1 MTIWAGRAAEA
12 SATLVD
18 VFWNE
23 RRDLF
28 GVASA
33 RRRLRPPRH
42 WHYWWQAHAL
52 EALVLAGDGDRAAR
66 LVRGVLRRNGGRI
79 TNDYYDDMAWM
90 GLALHSWRTM
100 AGPADAVASATA
112 DRLIADLMADLR
124 QGVHPQHGAVL
135 WRRGD
140 TYLNVAA
147 NAPTAILAVRT
158 GDETFARRLTA
169 WLHDTL
175 VMADGTVL
183 DGLHPG
189 AGITRT
195 GWTYNYGT
203 VIGADLA
210 LGELDRAR
218 RVATAARRLVRD
230 DGVLPD
236 EGRGDGSLFKGIF
249 ARHLGALVA
258 ATGDTAGRD
267 LLIHNAEAAW
277 ASRSP
282 GGLIGP
288 DWSRRAERPFDLS
301 AHLSG
306 VLLFH
311 TAAALD
317 A

>member
-12 SATLVD
+12 SAALVG
-18 VFWNE
+18 VYWNG

-66 LVRGVLRRNGGRI
+66 LVRGVLRRNGGHI
-79 TNDYYDDMAWM
+79 TNEYYDDMAWM
-90 GLALHSWRTM
+90 GLALHAWGGL
-100 AGPADAVASATA
+100 AGPAGARAAQRLVAE
-112 DRLIADLMADLR
+112 LMAALR
-124 QGVHPQHGAVL
+124 RGVDPRHGAVV

-147 NAPTAILAVRT
+147 NAPTAILAART
-158 GDETFARRLTA
+158 GDETFARRLAA

-175 VMADGTVL
+175 VTADGTVL

-189 AGITRT
+189 AGLTRT

-210 LGELDRAR
+210 VGEVDRAR
-218 RVATAARRLVRD
+218 RVATAALRLVRD

-236 EGRGDGSLFKGIF
+236 EGGGDGALFKGIL

-258 ATGDTAGRD
+258 ATGDTAARD

-277 ASRSP
+277 SSRSP
-282 GGLIGP
+282 RGLVGP
-288 DWSRRAERPFDLS
+288 DWARRPRRPFDLS

-306 VLLFH
+306 VLLLH
-311 TAAALD
+311 TAAALT